1 MMTSLTE
8 GVYSVTFVGGT
19 MNSRI
24 YDFLDEF
31 GLKNRLVTPE
41 QLMKKQTIEPI
52 DYTYADSVLERRRK
66 ESLKYLKTALGIN
79 DENQPT

>member
-1 MMTSLTE
+1 MMTPLIE
-8 GVYSVTFVGGT
+8 GGHSVTFVGGT

-31 GLKNRLVTPE
+31 GLKDRLVTPE
-41 QLMKKQTIEPI
+41 QLMKKQTVEPM
-52 DYTYADSVLERRRK
+52 DYTYADRVLERRRK